1 VIFDGLLSV
10 VCPWLANTIN
20 WTVFDDAFEQHY
32 SQDNGRPSKP
42 IRLMVGLLL
51 LKQLENLSDE
61 RVVWVR
67 FS

>member
-1 VIFDGLLSV
+1 MVIVGF
-10 VCPWLANTIN
+10 I
-20 WTVFDDAFEQHY
+20 VFDDAFEQHY

-61 RVVWVR
+61 RVVLATFHADSV
-67 FS
+67 S